1 MTIVRLGSVDG
12 ALSSSPAETE
22 LEAEKIF
29 FRKHILRENVFL
41 FSHLFWITHPTT
53 YQLGVLSKREI
64 PE

>member
-41 FSHLFWITHPTT
+41 FSHLFWIAHPTT

>member
-29 FRKHILRENVFL
+29 FRKHILREIVFFFTSL
-41 FSHLFWITHPTT
+41 LDNAPNYLPVGCVI
-53 YQLGVLSKREI
+53 
-64 PE
+64 